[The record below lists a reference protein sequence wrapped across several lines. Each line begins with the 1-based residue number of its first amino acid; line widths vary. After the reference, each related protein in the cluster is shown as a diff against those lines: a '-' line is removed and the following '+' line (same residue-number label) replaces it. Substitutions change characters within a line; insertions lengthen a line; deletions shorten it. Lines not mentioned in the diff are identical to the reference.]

1 MLQASASAGIRPLPP
16 KCSTVNTP
24 SIPTGL
30 GLSAS
35 GRHQQSGH
43 LKAAVG
49 SAMLAAGYGVRQRRR
64 TSASAS
70 LASASCLVGM
80 RESSTGGRA
89 GRVQRRG
96 LQTGIVGLPNVGKS
110 TLFNAL
116 CDTGEA
122 LQCCDGTFKVDLHG
136 LLQSRKHVCAGSNP
150 RTGLVRPLG
159 AGATGSLED
168 HPDLKALNV
177 LISDLLDIYV
187 ANGNKHVSYWR
198 LEEDLRWDSDSY
210 QCLRGHFTLPR
221 LLACFSLFDHNF
233 AGQQCALSKRNYAVW
248 GAERVVKEKLKNW
261 QTRIVSPLA
270 EMEFEEPG
278 DPPQEGRFL
287 SFVDVMRH
295 LRWTNDFAPHVGDM
309 LEWAWQ
315 IPGLELGLRVSNC
328 AFASRE
334 VRWEDKDRSEK
345 GALRALAEHLETR
358 PGSSEHI
365 AALRNSVNWRDYGL
379 GPLEKF
385 VRKYTAWFQIT
396 GDRIALCHG
405 KPFQGEQPIDSVKRQ
420 VKVNK
425 DQEADS
431 EVEDEASDVE
441 REESKV
447 VYRPPTPHRHEF
459 SLRPEPE
466 LSRSACGAASS
477 ATAAL
482 QCVRR
487 KGKPASETFVRVVQ
501 RVHGVGRVAR
511 RASPGGVGLVRVAR
525 LAYHELCQRQA
536 QAAAGPELGLP
547 PELVRPQPPAL
558 GAALEKQLGLEMQSF
573 LQHCGPQ
580 SQDLERRC
588 RICGEIQQALR
599 ETLESTWPNFS
610 VSMFGTSASGLAR
623 RDSDLDLLLDLDG
636 QGNRAVSRGELAALL
651 SECLLPALEAAGAR
665 ELQSIPNAR
674 RLGGKLCFLAMKRMT
689 MVILTLKSGVFNF

>member
-1 MLQASASAGIRPLPP
+1 MDVELVRWALDLPP
-16 KCSTVNTP
+16 
-24 SIPTGL
+24 
-30 GLSAS
+30 
-35 GRHQQSGH
+35 
-43 LKAAVG
+43 
-49 SAMLAAGYGVRQRRR
+49 
-64 TSASAS
+64 
-70 LASASCLVGM
+70 
-80 RESSTGGRA
+80 E
-89 GRVQRRG
+89 
-96 LQTGIVGLPNVGKS
+96 
-110 TLFNAL
+110 
-116 CDTGEA
+116 
-122 LQCCDGTFKVDLHG
+122 VDLHG

-487 KGKPASETFVRVVQ
+487 
-501 RVHGVGRVAR
+501 
-511 RASPGGVGLVRVAR
+511 PGI
-525 LAYHELCQRQA
+525 
-536 QAAAGPELGLP
+536 
-547 PELVRPQPPAL
+547 
-558 GAALEKQLGLEMQSF
+558 S
-573 LQHCGPQ
+573 
-580 SQDLERRC
+580 
-588 RICGEIQQALR
+588 
-599 ETLESTWPNFS
+599 
-610 VSMFGTSASGLAR
+610 
-623 RDSDLDLLLDLDG
+623 
-636 QGNRAVSRGELAALL
+636 
-651 SECLLPALEAAGAR
+651 
-665 ELQSIPNAR
+665 
-674 RLGGKLCFLAMKRMT
+674 
-689 MVILTLKSGVFNF
+689 